1 MSETQANER
10 LDLIDLQPKTKVE
23 GRVTKVELFG
33 AFVDIGAQRDGLVH
47 ISQIREEHVNRVAD
61 VLKEGDE
68 VTVWIQRVDPEQGR
82 IGLTMIEPP
91 ERTID
96 ELKPDQVINGTVTR
110 LAPYGAFVDIGV
122 ERDGLVHISEMAEGR
137 IERPEDVTKVGDEVE
152 VRVLNVNHKR
162 RRIELSMI
170 GTETVEEA
178 YKDEDDGEA
187 ALTAMELA
195 WQQAM
200 QREGVSL
207 DVPPNKQGRRRRKAD
222 RRQQQ
227 ASIIARTLRDQRD

>member
-1 MSETQANER
+1 MR
-10 LDLIDLQPKTKVE
+10 FE
-23 GRVTKVELFG
+23 GHVTKVELFG

-61 VLKEGDE
+61 VLKEGDA
-68 VTVWIQRVDPEQGR
+68 VTVWVQRVDPEQGR
-82 IGLTMIEPP
+82 IGLTMVEPP

-96 ELKPDQVINGTVTR
+96 ELKQDQVISGTVTR
-110 LAPYGAFVDIGV
+110 LTPYGAFVDIGV

-152 VRVLNVNHKR
+152 VRVLNVNRKR
-162 RRIELSMI
+162 RRIELSMV
-170 GTETVEEA
+170 GTEAVENEYA
-178 YKDEDDGEA
+178 DEDDGEA
-187 ALTAMELA
+187 PLTAMELA

-200 QREGVSL
+200 QREGVSI
-207 DVPPNKQGRRRRKAD
+207 DVPARRQGRRRRSNAE

-227 ASIIARTLRDQRD
+227 ASIIARTLQEQRD